1 MNLLMLSSPTISCG
15 SKSHKFIVYCVN
27 YLSQINLTSYINCF
41 LGFVLWVLQLVNL
54 EISLCLPCPALIL
67 AGWASIS
74 LYRRHTVTFSKVCFC
89 MHSVF
94 LIHMTDCHL
103 TCDRSHGHWS
113 VVPRTLFRAQEWQD
127 MPTEYLKPI
136 ATKQY

>member
-94 LIHMTDCHL
+94 LIHMTDSAIL
-103 TCDRSHGHWS
+103 PVTEVMATGLWYPGLSLELRSGKICPQS
-113 VVPRTLFRAQEWQD
+113 ILS
-127 MPTEYLKPI
+127 L
-136 ATKQY
+136 

>member
-1 MNLLMLSSPTISCG
+1 MSCYLRSMGHLFFLFSWHQEILFRNMQSMQNQSSSAVYSPHLYQGYQYVSAQTCQYSFLDLLSSNWSNPLNLLMLSSPTISCG

-67 AGWASIS
+67 AG
-74 LYRRHTVTFSKVCFC
+74 
-89 MHSVF
+89 
-94 LIHMTDCHL
+94 
-103 TCDRSHGHWS
+103 
-113 VVPRTLFRAQEWQD
+113 
-127 MPTEYLKPI
+127 
-136 ATKQY
+136 